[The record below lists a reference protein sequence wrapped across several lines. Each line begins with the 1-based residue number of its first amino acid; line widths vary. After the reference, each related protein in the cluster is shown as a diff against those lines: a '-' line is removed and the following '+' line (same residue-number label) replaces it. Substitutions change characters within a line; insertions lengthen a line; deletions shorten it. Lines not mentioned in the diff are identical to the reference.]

1 MTTAPT
7 PDPLTALAA
16 ELGRIGQR
24 LDGMGVELMTLRDGM
39 GAAGRPSP
47 PEGRTVALRGE
58 EAATSGHGGP
68 ARGGAPVAR
77 RRAGLSSWVC
87 ASGRARRRGRPS
99 WAASAR
105 AGWRLPLRRRWPFSA
120 APAGLGPVPGWPQA
134 AWAGQ
139 GLPPV
144 GPPAGAPP
152 AGPPPGTWGAAAP
165 AVPKRSPLTGAR
177 LLAWTGGAVTLL
189 GVVLLLALAAS
200 RGWFTPPARV
210 AFGAVLGAGLVGL
223 GMWLHRR
230 ESARAG
236 ALALVATGFAT
247 LYLVDAAATAIFDYL
262 PALPALLLALVIAG
276 AGLGLADRW
285 RTQLL
290 AGGVVVGAAVL
301 APALADGRLLVALV
315 LVLQLAALLV
325 VLRRRWVV
333 LMLLA
338 AAGPVLY
345 GMYAVA
351 VDESV
356 LAVVGVAAAVLV
368 VALSTAVLALRRIP
382 ATPASAPHLADYD
395 GRSPAPAAAPAA
407 AAGAPR
413 DRAAAPA
420 GAATDVP
427 RDSTAGSRAERG
439 RFG

>member
-1 MTTAPT
+1 M
-7 PDPLTALAA
+7 
-16 ELGRIGQR
+16 
-24 LDGMGVELMTLRDGM
+24 
-39 GAAGRPSP
+39 
-47 PEGRTVALRGE
+47 
-58 EAATSGHGGP
+58 GGP
-68 ARGGAPVAR
+68 RTAAR
-77 RRAGLSSWVC
+77 RSGL
-87 ASGRARRRGRPS
+87 RARCPRG
-99 WAASAR
+99 
-105 AGWRLPLRRRWPFSA
+105 
-120 APAGLGPVPGWPQA
+120 
-134 AWAGQ
+134 
-139 GLPPV
+139 
-144 GPPAGAPP
+144 PP
-152 AGPPPGTWGAAAP
+152 AGPPPGTWGAPAP
-165 AVPKRSPLTGAR
+165 AAPKRSPLTGAR

-325 VLRRRWVV
+325 VLRRRWAV

-351 VDESV
+351 VEEAV

-368 VALSTAVLALRRIP
+368 VALATAVLALRRIP
-382 ATPASAPHLADYD
+382 ATPALPRESRTPTGALPQPRLVP
-395 GRSPAPAAAPAA
+395 PAPPEIRVIGRPLRLRPQALRAMRRAAPALRVIPHRPGCA
-407 AAGAPR
+407 AEGDGRVAAGAGNRPVDRAECPHVDRR
-413 DRAAAPA
+413 DRGGRRGG
-420 GAATDVP
+420 GAARTGGRSHARRLARRAP
-427 RDSTAGSRAERG
+427 RGRRGRGAGGPRGAARWCPRGQGGGGRRGGHRPAHRDRRRPRRLPRRPRGPRRGPRRRAASRSGCAAGSR
-439 RFG
+439 

>member
-1 MTTAPT
+1 MTTTPT

-39 GAAGRPSP
+39 GVAGRPSS

-58 EAATSGHGGP
+58 EAATSGHGGA
-68 ARGGAPVAR
+68 ARGGAPVA
-77 RRAGLSSWVC
+77 GGGELSSWAAPPAGV
-87 ASGRARRRGRPS
+87 AGS
-99 WAASAR
+99 WAASP
-105 AGWRLPLRRRWPFSA
+105 AGMAAPPFSA

-139 GLPPV
+139 GLRPV
-144 GPPAGAPP
+144 GPPAGALPAGSP

-325 VLRRRWVV
+325 VLRRRWAV

-351 VDESV
+351 AED
-356 LAVVGVAAAVLV
+356 AC
-368 VALSTAVLALRRIP
+368 
-382 ATPASAPHLADYD
+382 
-395 GRSPAPAAAPAA
+395 SP
-407 AAGAPR
+407 
-413 DRAAAPA
+413 
-420 GAATDVP
+420 
-427 RDSTAGSRAERG
+427 
-439 RFG
+439 